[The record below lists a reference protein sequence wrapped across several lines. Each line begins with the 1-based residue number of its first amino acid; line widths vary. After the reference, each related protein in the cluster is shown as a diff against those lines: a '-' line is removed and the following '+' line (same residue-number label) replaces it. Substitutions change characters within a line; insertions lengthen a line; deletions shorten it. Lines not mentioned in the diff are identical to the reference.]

1 MAKQSGL
8 GDRFAVGGYDLSGD
22 IGSLQRVGGGPA
34 ALQDVTGINKSAFER
49 LGLQVAGEI
58 GWSGYFN
65 DAVGA
70 LHPVAKLLPTGDTMA
85 TYGRGASLGS
95 PAACL
100 VCKEITYDMTRAAD
114 GSLTTAGQ
122 KQSNAYPLEWGVQLT
137 AWTRTDTAATNGT
150 GVDLGSASPGAFGA
164 QFYAHYHAVTGT
176 SVTLTVQQS
185 SDNGGADAWA
195 AVTGGAFTAVTPAQA
210 PTWQRIATG
219 AIDIERYLRVVSSG
233 TFSNAQF
240 VVVAVR
246 NETAVSF

>member
-34 ALQDVTGINKSAFER
+34 TQQDVTGINKSAIER
-49 LGLQVAGEI
+49 IGLHVTGEI
-58 GWSGYFN
+58 GWSGFFN
-65 DAVGA
+65 DAIGA
-70 LHPVAKLLPTGDTMA
+70 LHPVMKLLPTADTMA

-100 VCKEITYDMTRAAD
+100 VCKQMTYDQTRAAD
-114 GSLTTAGQ
+114 GSLTTSGQ
-122 KQSNAYPLEWGVQLT
+122 KLSNAYPLEWGVQLT
-137 AWTRTDTAATNGT
+137 AWSRTDTAATNGT

-164 QFYAHYHAVTGT
+164 QFYAQVFAVTGT
-176 SVTLTVQQS
+176 SVTLTVQES
-185 SDNGGADAWA
+185 SDNGAGDAWTNI
-195 AVTGGAFTAVTPAQA
+195 TGGAFTAVTPAGA

-219 AIDIERYLRVVSSG
+219 SINVERYLRVVSSG

-240 VVVAVR
+240 LVVAIR